1 MLYGTDY
8 PFSDGAEVS
17 DGLAKDGFSAAD
29 LLAIDRGNA
38 LRLFPNL
45 KA

>member
-1 MLYGTDY
+1 VLYGTDY
-8 PFSDGAEVS
+8 SFWDGRRVS
-17 DGLAKDGFSAAD
+17 ADLAKGGFSAAD
-29 LLAIDRGNA
+29 LMAIDRGNA